1 MLWRRSAAGANAN
14 DREGPDARRRKCT
27 WSAFVYATEIHP
39 KYNRNTTE
47 IQPRYTQNTTEIQR
61 KCICICN
68 RNTTERHLYM
78 QRVRYAYTKI
88 RLYLIVVSCP
98 ILGLFLGAFP
108 KPDHRG
114 FPLLAANT
122 QPRRE
127 SCHSKKTRIPI
138 SPWRRKSV
146 WRTTPTT

>member
-1 MLWRRSAAGANAN
+1 MRAGENAL
-14 DREGPDARRRKCT
+14 G
-27 WSAFVYATEIHP
+27 VHLYM
-39 KYNRNTTE
+39 
-47 IQPRYTQNTTEIQR
+47 QPRYTQNTTEIQR

-138 SPWRRKSV
+138 SPWRRTLPAPRASRRRVAPGRAAGGILQTRSRRQPFDRIHK
-146 WRTTPTT
+146 